1 MLPASRA
8 PFPWLIVFSGEIES
22 EFISL
27 CGGCEGILLRQ
38 VGSLTESW
46 QCHILRLVPDIVG
59 GPKKTKWRLKYV
71 MFTQY

>member
-27 CGGCEGILLRQ
+27 CGGREGILLRQ
-38 VGSLTESW
+38 VGSLTETRQFLIPCST
-46 QCHILRLVPDIVG
+46 QDIVAVS
-59 GPKKTKWRLKYV
+59 K
-71 MFTQY
+71 